1 MSEPVHIREPVKEAI
16 KRIKEKMQMK
26 NTKTTVTQSPYISPN
41 ELAQRWACSRSSV
54 DRIAR
59 RNGLTRLC
67 LGEGKNGTIRYLR
80 KEVIAH
86 ETERLIQAS

>member
-1 MSEPVHIREPVKEAI
+1 
-16 KRIKEKMQMK
+16 MK
-26 NTKTTVTQSPYISPN
+26 NKKTTVQQSPYISPN
-41 ELAQRWACSRSSV
+41 ELAERWACSRPSV

-80 KEVIAH
+80 KEVIAY
-86 ETERLIQAS
+86 EKNRLIAAS